1 MTNQTIK
8 NIPEKAYK
16 YIINGKSAIHWM
28 MDQYQIK
35 TNNKTNLVDDPNL
48 YTDDEKYIFN
58 LLLRVINVSVQTVD
72 LVNSLPPFEVTE

>member
-16 YIINGKSAIHWM
+16 YIINGKSAINLI

-35 TNNKTNLVDDPNL
+35 TNNKTNLVDDTNL
-48 YTDDEKYIFN
+48 YTDDEK
-58 LLLRVINVSVQTVD
+58 
-72 LVNSLPPFEVTE
+72 